1 MELNKMKPRLHLFG
15 TNEECNHI
23 NFKAFKK
30 KYNITSASMQVLFVA
45 PGEEFFSRAKKM
57 RNKN

>member
-1 MELNKMKPRLHLFG
+1 MKPRLHLFG
-15 TNEECNHI
+15 TNGECSHV

-30 KYNITSASMQVLFVA
+30 KYNITSASIQVLFVA
-45 PGEEFFSRAKKM
+45 PSEEFFSGAKKM